1 MPENGP
7 QLCRDSIAGFPLHAP
22 IRQAFPK
29 LLSKWKR
36 NTKFCVYKQLYEE
49 RMSAK
54 TVVRDCAQQRVVTGI
69 WIGREKERGFNLGLG
84 CSCGGKEPVGMG
96 TVVGTLGSLRAG
108 AKYLEAE
115 GDKEVGEDGY
125 GLGGPENSLVLS
137 ATLLRGKS
145 CLLLSL

>member
-1 MPENGP
+1 
-7 QLCRDSIAGFPLHAP
+7 
-22 IRQAFPK
+22 
-29 LLSKWKR
+29 
-36 NTKFCVYKQLYEE
+36 
-49 RMSAK
+49 
-54 TVVRDCAQQRVVTGI
+54 
-69 WIGREKERGFNLGLG
+69 
-84 CSCGGKEPVGMG
+84 MG